1 MQEGCDILAFY
12 VMVPIGVALMQ
23 KGCDILAFYVMV
35 SIGVALMQGGCDI
48 IDLLCCVNRS
58 GSYAGRL

>member
-1 MQEGCDILAFY
+1 MISLTFY
-12 VMVPIGVALMQ
+12 V
-23 KGCDILAFYVMV
+23 V

-48 IDLLCCVNRS
+48 IDLLCNGVNRS